1 MSDTVY
7 QCAGCQRVFLTRL
20 NYELH
25 ICTYVTHSIA
35 GATRAVPTAE
45 PTDAPPTAESDSY
58 RARAERL
65 DQLLAQ
71 RVREIDFV
79 MADRNALTMQLAA
92 CQALLSRAQDYI
104 AHDGHYACTIT
115 DCQCG
120 MYALSAEIAAAL
132 APLDPL
138 VPTPLEVADAEVAR
152 LHAALDGKPQP
163 APPRRRPAA
172 ACRDCGMQY
181 PFGLDAVMPND
192 QWSLIMGQPE
202 SKDDPG
208 GLLCATCIC
217 KRAEQLPD
225 FVRARLVLE

>member
-1 MSDTVY
+1 MSDTVH
-7 QCAGCQRVFLTRL
+7 QCHGCQRVFLTRRS
-20 NYELH
+20 YELH
-25 ICTYVTHSIA
+25 ICNYPTVTHSIE

-79 MADRNALTMQLAA
+79 TADRDSLAMQLAP

-152 LHAALDGKPQP
+152 LHVALDGKPQP
-163 APPRRRPAA
+163 AADVVA
-172 ACRDCGMQY
+172 
-181 PFGLDAVMPND
+181 
-192 QWSLIMGQPE
+192 
-202 SKDDPG
+202 K
-208 GLLCATCIC
+208 
-217 KRAEQLPD
+217 
-225 FVRARLVLE
+225 